1 MIKNIF
7 KSIGA
12 VIAGFIVILVLS
24 VGTDTVLEQIGV
36 FPRQALFDT
45 GLLLI
50 ALAYRSVYS
59 VIGCY
64 LTAKLAPDR
73 PMRHA
78 LALGLLGV
86 AVSAAG
92 TIAARDLGPLWY
104 GVALVVIALP
114 LAWLSGRLF
123 ELRSGAPESRSSFRG
138 ETH

>member
-12 VIAGFIVILVLS
+12 VIAGFIAILVLS

-78 LALGLLGV
+78 LALGSLGV

>member
-1 MIKNIF
+1 MNKNIF

-78 LALGLLGV
+78 LALGSLGV